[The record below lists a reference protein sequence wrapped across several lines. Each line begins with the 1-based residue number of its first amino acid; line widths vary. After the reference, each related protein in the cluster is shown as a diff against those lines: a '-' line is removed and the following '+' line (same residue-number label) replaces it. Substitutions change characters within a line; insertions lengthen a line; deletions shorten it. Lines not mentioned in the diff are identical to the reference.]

1 MPKITLHDGKSFD
14 VENGKR
20 LILALEDHDVDI
32 LHRCGGHANCTTCRV
47 KFHAG
52 EPDQM
57 TIAEYEKLSQSD
69 GLLGVVRLSCQIT
82 CTHDMEIE
90 PLMSLENSGMNGRG
104 NRPDAQITP
113 PPIWME
119 SPQG

>member
-1 MPKITLHDGKSFD
+1 MPKITLPNGQIFD
-14 VENGKR
+14 VENEKR
-20 LILALEDHDVDI
+20 LILALEDHNVDI

-47 KFHAG
+47 KFQAG
-52 EPDQM
+52 EPEKM
-57 TIAEYEKLSQSD
+57 TVAEYERLSQTD

-82 CTHDMEIE
+82 CTQDMELE

-104 NRPDAQITP
+104 DRPADEITP
-113 PPIWME
+113 APIWME